1 MSLNFIKIMMLQRS
15 VRLFARRFSAQ
26 KSATGL
32 VGLPVSEDGIQELKD
47 VSSKILSKI
56 QVCLKQYSI

>member
-1 MSLNFIKIMMLQRS
+1 MMLQRS
-15 VRLFARRFSAQ
+15 VRLFARRFSTQ